1 MFLDSLFLA
10 DSSGA
15 VEAIQRVFTNITSSI
30 TIADLVQIIGVGIGA
45 CIGLVLFYFGARKL
59 TRMVIK
65 AFKSGRLSF

>member
-1 MFLDSLFLA
+1 MFLDSLVLA

-15 VEAIQRVFTNITSSI
+15 VDAIKQVFTNITSSI
-30 TIADLVQIIGVGIGA
+30 TITDLVQIIGVGIGA

-59 TRMVIK
+59 CRMIIK